1 MDDNIDIIEKPEIIE
16 KDEIEHI
23 VIAGG
28 GINGFSYYGILR
40 ESEQCGIWNIKN
52 IKTIWGTSA
61 GAMLA
66 VLIAIKIDWNIIDE
80 YLIKRPWENVFSYNL
95 YSLINANDNCGIFD
109 VSKFHNIFN
118 PLLKSKDIDININ
131 MQELF
136 NITNIEIHLITTDVS
151 TFQLVDISHKT
162 HPTWKIIDAIYTSS
176 AIPILFKPLL
186 IDNRLYCDGFFNSNY
201 PIQQCIDSGISPNNV
216 MGICPNIDGKI
227 NDINEQTTL
236 FDYIIYIFIFI
247 IFKFIFKPT
256 NFDINIEYKIKPG
269 IFTIESFTNA
279 ISDPNE
285 RIRLIKY
292 GSDFV
297 KATQFE

>member
-1 MDDNIDIIEKPEIIE
+1 
-16 KDEIEHI
+16 
-23 VIAGG
+23 
-28 GINGFSYYGILR
+28 
-40 ESEQCGIWNIKN
+40 
-52 IKTIWGTSA
+52 
-61 GAMLA
+61 
-66 VLIAIKIDWNIIDE
+66 
-80 YLIKRPWENVFSYNL
+80 
-95 YSLINANDNCGIFD
+95 
-109 VSKFHNIFN
+109 
-118 PLLKSKDIDININ
+118 
-131 MQELF
+131 
-136 NITNIEIHLITTDVS
+136 
-151 TFQLVDISHKT
+151 
-162 HPTWKIIDAIYTSS
+162 
-176 AIPILFKPLL
+176 
-186 IDNRLYCDGFFNSNY
+186 
-201 PIQQCIDSGISPNNV
+201 